1 MPPTA
6 RSALPCAFVF
16 PSVPPFY
23 TKASSWAPGRP
34 QSNWWLVWGR
44 RTTAGFPF
52 FSSTF
57 PVSFLP
63 SAARRRRRRAPPPP
77 PLSFAPGMEL
87 HGARAAA
94 RCIDRRLFSPR
105 GKFYIFAPIFRSA
118 STCMVPSLIMRVS
131 SDRFPG
137 FLAFFNAIHESG
149 SLKSVCLRQVF
160 VVGKNVYTLVLQ
172 KVMCMCI

>member
-1 MPPTA
+1 MDLNIIQIFFLSFGTFLFDFAIFFLLFSLSLFIFLPQVFEQSLFLFFLPPP
-6 RSALPCAFVF
+6 LF
-16 PSVPPFY
+16 PSFFRRPPPP
-23 TKASSWAPGRP
+23 A
-34 QSNWWLVWGR
+34 
-44 RTTAGFPF
+44 
-52 FSSTF
+52 
-57 PVSFLP
+57 
-63 SAARRRRRRAPPPP
+63 RRRRAPPPP
-77 PLSFAPGMEL
+77 PPSFAPGLEL